1 MIAELLVNLPGQTKG
16 NIGQIVHQ
24 ENGFITLK
32 MIDRSIV
39 TLTEKDVIIL
49 D

>member
-16 NIGQIVHQ
+16 NLGEIIRQ
-24 ENGFITLK
+24 ENGFIILK
-32 MIDRSIV
+32 MIDRTILTV
-39 TLTEKDVIIL
+39 TEKDVIIL

>member
-16 NIGQIVHQ
+16 NLGEIIRQ
-24 ENGFITLK
+24 ENGFVTLE
-32 MIDRSIV
+32 MIDRSIITV
-39 TLTEKDVIIL
+39 TEKDVIIF